1 MTRDEYNEQQRR
13 KAAGETGESTVATK
27 PEPCPAPVPSAAAIR
42 HSAAHDS
49 MIASDAELAAILP
62 LLGPV
67 ERVAI
72 DTEADSLHCYFEKLC
87 LVQMSF
93 SGKDYLID
101 PLASFDLSPLAA
113 ALAGKEI
120 VLQGADFD
128 LRLMKRAFDFT
139 ASKVFD
145 TVIAARLLGLREFS
159 LAALVQKYF
168 GVILSKG
175 SQKANWAQR
184 PLPALMAEYAMNDTR
199 YLLPL
204 AEKMEAELR
213 EKGRWEWF
221 EQSCERGRVQAAVER
236 VRDEE
241 EAWRISGSGTLSP
254 RASAVLRAL
263 WRWRDGEAQATDR
276 PSFHILQNHLLIEAA
291 KSFEAGHV
299 PEFRHLTSRRRR
311 GFMEAAEAA
320 MQILDEDLPR
330 RIRRKGLRPTQ
341 EMERLAEELRKRRDV
356 KAQELG
362 LDPSFIAPRATV
374 DSIAIDQG
382 RSEVLLVPWQ
392 RQLLEL

>member
-1 MTRDEYNEQQRR
+1 MTKEEY
-13 KAAGETGESTVATK
+13 AARSSAA
-27 PEPCPAPVPSAAAIR
+27 PAPARVRISSAP
-42 HSAAHDS
+42 DDL
-49 MIASDAELAAILP
+49 IASEAALAAILP
-62 LLGPV
+62 HLQPV
-67 ERVAI
+67 ERVAV

-93 SGKDYLID
+93 DGSDHLID
-101 PLASFDLSPLAA
+101 PLAGFDLSPLAG
-113 ALAGKEI
+113 ALADKEI

-128 LRLMKRAFDFT
+128 LRLMKRAFNFT

-159 LAALVQKYF
+159 LAALVQRYF
-168 GVILSKG
+168 DVTLSKG

-184 PLPALMAEYAMNDTR
+184 PLPALMAEYAKNDTR

-204 AEKMEAELR
+204 AEKMETELR
-213 EKGRWEWF
+213 AKERWEWF
-221 EQSCERGRVQAAVER
+221 EQSCERGRVQAGVER

-241 EAWRISGSGTLSP
+241 ETWRITGSGTLSP
-254 RASAVLRAL
+254 RASALLRSL
-263 WRWRDGEAQATDR
+263 WRWRDREAQQADR
-276 PSFHILQNHLLIEAA
+276 PAFHILQNHLLIEAA
-291 KSFEAGHV
+291 KSFEDGKV
-299 PEFRHLTSRRRR
+299 PEFRHLTARRRR
-311 GFMEAAEAA
+311 GFLDAAEEAL
-320 MQILDEDLPR
+320 QVPDSELPR
-330 RIRRKGLRPTQ
+330 RLRRAGTRPTQ
-341 EMERLAEELRKRRDV
+341 EMERLAEDLRKRRDV

-374 DSIAIDQG
+374 DSIAADQE

>member
-13 KAAGETGESTVATK
+13 KAAGETAESTVATK
-27 PEPCPAPVPSAAAIR
+27 PEPRPAPVLSAAAIR

-113 ALAGKEI
+113 ALDGKEI